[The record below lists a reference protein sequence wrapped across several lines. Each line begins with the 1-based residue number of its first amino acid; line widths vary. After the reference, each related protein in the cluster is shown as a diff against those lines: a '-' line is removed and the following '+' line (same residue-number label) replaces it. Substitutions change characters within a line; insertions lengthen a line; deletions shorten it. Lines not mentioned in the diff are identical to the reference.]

1 MSVLRETLESKVES
15 ITETCDL
22 DLLDT
27 DELIGNLI
35 TYELKKNQE
44 KEIGGKRK
52 ERNRVLKATT
62 SDDFEEENIALIT
75 KRFTRMLKRGQAFQK
90 KTSQK
95 PSENTKDQVC
105 HKCGSPDHFINF
117 CQLWALEQK
126 KANFEKG
133 KDIKNDKYIPT
144 NRRMTN
150 QEADLS
156 TRRAFAAMGDLS
168 EEEFEDEG
176 FENQSLLAIE
186 QSNKYDF
193 LALHA
198 ETDSEDD
205 EEHNK
210 QNKLSFH
217 HIKVNIE
224 SYSKK
229 EL

>member
-1 MSVLRETLESKVES
+1 MYHKRNSQK
-15 ITETCDL
+15 ITENP
-22 DLLDT
+22 
-27 DELIGNLI
+27 I
-35 TYELKKNQE
+35 
-44 KEIGGKRK
+44 
-52 ERNRVLKATT
+52 
-62 SDDFEEENIALIT
+62 
-75 KRFTRMLKRGQAFQK
+75 
-90 KTSQK
+90 
-95 PSENTKDQVC
+95 DQVC
-105 HKCGSPDHFINF
+105 HKCGSPNHFVKF
-117 CQLWALEQK
+117 CPLNALEK
-126 KANFEKG
+126 KRNSLEKK
-133 KDIKNDKYIPT
+133 KDINNDKYIPT

-156 TRRAFAAMGDLS
+156 TKRAFAAMGDLS
-168 EEEFEDEG
+168 EEAFEDGG
-176 FENQSLLAIE
+176 FKNQSLLAIE

-205 EEHNK
+205 EEYNK